1 MKKHTLASFGLSL
14 VFMIAAIFTAAIPAR
29 ANNDY
34 GTRQTYE
41 VPFDFYVG
49 NDKMAAGKYE
59 IQRVSETVYQI
70 RGVKNSKSVF
80 VPAYQPTGDENQVK
94 SAKLIFNKYGQNR
107 FLRAIYTQVRN
118 AGRIINESKTER
130 HARKESESENNL
142 AKVKPTI
149 VEIAAQ

>member
-29 ANNDY
+29 ASNDY
-34 GTRQTYE
+34 GRRQTYS

-59 IQRVSETVYQI
+59 IQRVSETLYQI
-70 RGVKNSKSVF
+70 RSVKNSKSVF
-80 VPAYQPTGDENQVK
+80 VSAYQPMSDENQVK
-94 SAKLIFNKYGQNR
+94 SAKLVFNQYGQNR
-107 FLRAIYTQVRN
+107 FLRIIYTQIRT
-118 AGRIINESKTER
+118 AGRFVNESKTER
-130 HARKESESENNL
+130 HAQKESKSENNL

-149 VEIAAQ
+149 VEISAQ